1 MRGVCGAKERRGA
14 AHLRNETWIAATWQ
28 QHTRLAV
35 GEGCSGSRRGGAPVG
50 LRARSMGLV
59 KACRQLGQ
67 TRRLAHR
74 FLEDDHI
81 AGNALETLE
90 ENTRGGHAR
99 QDRFGRGLVAIMVR
113 EGWKGRGG

>member
-1 MRGVCGAKERRGA
+1 MRGVCGAEERRGA
-14 AHLRNETWIAATWQ
+14 ARLRNETRVA
-28 QHTRLAV
+28 
-35 GEGCSGSRRGGAPVG
+35 VG

-81 AGNALETLE
+81 AGHSFQTLE
-90 ENTRGGHAR
+90 DKHTGE
-99 QDRFGRGLVAIMVR
+99 GRVSIDSG
-113 EGWKGRGG
+113 EGW